1 MPRKYHRPPAAKRRK
16 SKKAPSPQVFE
27 PAPEPQN
34 GGTPFVD
41 EESVPLAEPAPA
53 SAEPLRAPKPER
65 PSASGGAPRQAGGK
79 HIMKDFSYV
88 RAEVARIVLVAG
100 FLITSLVITAILRN

>member
-34 GGTPFVD
+34 GGSPFVD

-53 SAEPLRAPKPER
+53 AAEPFRAPKPGR
-65 PSASGGAPRQAGGK
+65 SASGGAPRQAGGK
-79 HIMKDFSYV
+79 HITKDYSYV